1 MSMHDDEPELAGYE
15 PGDGTPLRSRRMML
29 TMRIVVVLGLVA
41 FVLPGIITTLVVAA
55 NAAQESCRRWVGY
68 EDSGSEANA
77 SASFELFGQGGPGWQ
92 CYATGG
98 FGGEKYIAP
107 LGLIPGA
114 PVFPRQTNSL
124 TQTG

>member
-15 PGDGTPLRSRRMML
+15 PGDGTPLRSRRML
-29 TMRIVVVLGLVA
+29 LIMRIVVVVGLVA

-77 SASFELFGQGGPGWQ
+77 TAVPVGSATPRVASEARSTLRRSGSS
-92 CYATGG
+92 
-98 FGGEKYIAP
+98 
-107 LGLIPGA
+107 LGHRCSRA
-114 PVFPRQTNSL
+114 KRTH
-124 TQTG
+124 